1 MPLTRLSIFFFFNDT
16 ATTEIYPL
24 SLHDALPISFRAG
37 DVDRHRLLQIH
48 VLAGGNGGFE
58 VLRME
63 VGWRRDDNRVHLL
76 GGSESLVGARADEEL
91 LRIPRREPLRLLPLI
106 EMRARRVELV

>member
-24 SLHDALPISFRAG
+24 SLHDALPITFRAG

-58 VLRME
+58 GLRVE
-63 VGWRRDDNRVHLL
+63 VGWRRDDNRVPPL
-76 GGSESLVGARADEEL
+76 GGSESLVGAPADEEL
-91 LRIPRREPLRLLPLI
+91 LPIQRREPLRPLPPN
-106 EMRARRVELV
+106 EMRARRLEP